1 MGETVSNLVDRV
13 LLVGIRHDHA
23 VVLRSHVALHSLPW
37 IYLGSPASLLKPTI
51 RASPLIDVLASSVA
65 SDKADCT
72 DVRVIADEVH
82 RVMLPVDHVDH
93 SVRAA

>member
-1 MGETVSNLVDRV
+1 MITPWFFAPMLHCTLFPGYIWV
-13 LLVGIRHDHA
+13 LPP
-23 VVLRSHVALHSLPW
+23 LP
-37 IYLGSPASLLKPTI
+37 KPTI

-82 RVMLPVDHVDH
+82 RVMLPVDHIDH